1 MQSAI
6 VYFWIE
12 DKPSFR
18 VQSHICKRKGIVFTK
33 SLEKFHAK
41 IATHPI
47 SMLEKFLTIHW
58 QRNKM
63 VKKHSFVP
71 KLPYPW

>member
-6 VYFWIE
+6 MYFWIE
-12 DKPSFR
+12 DKSSFH
-18 VQSHICKRKGIVFTK
+18 VQSHLCKRKGIIFTK
-33 SLEKFHAK
+33 SLEQFHEK

-63 VKKHSFVP
+63 VKKHPLMLKIPFS
-71 KLPYPW
+71 W